1 MHTVHI
7 VGTIVAAIVDDPI
20 NACKGKPAERRGRK
34 ASGLRDKFLIDTSRV
49 PAGSPG
55 NQYCQRQSSRR
66 FLHIT
71 LNSGANM
78 SKIRTKTAAE
88 SNDASYTKTIAAIAA
103 ILLLLMAAFWLFGQT
118 YRYQMGTGA
127 SMSTGAGAGAGATAT
142 ATKGNN
148 KDVPASD
155 AHPKF
160 VDLGTFTAHTSSEN
174 GEQIVQTSLS
184 LKLTQPGLEA
194 RAKAS
199 LPEIQH
205 HVNMVLQSKS
215 SSELAARENREKLAQ
230 QVKQHV
236 EYVMGFRR
244 ASPVIGS
251 AWVDAMPAVRDNGV
265 AAVLFTSFV
274 IQR

>member
-1 MHTVHI
+1 
-7 VGTIVAAIVDDPI
+7 
-20 NACKGKPAERRGRK
+20 
-34 ASGLRDKFLIDTSRV
+34 
-49 PAGSPG
+49 
-55 NQYCQRQSSRR
+55 
-66 FLHIT
+66 
-71 LNSGANM
+71 M

-118 YRYQMGTGA
+118 YRYQMGTGT
-127 SMSTGAGAGAGATAT
+127 STGVGAGAGAT

-251 AWVDAMPAVRDNGV
+251 AWVDAAPAVRDNGIS
-265 AAVLFTSFV
+265 AVLFTSFV
-274 IQR
+274 IQH